1 MEPRSLMPVKQYS
14 RDGVPLLRV
23 LVSVEDTQL
32 RCVLTGSQAFVARA
46 LALLRHEE

>member
-1 MEPRSLMPVKQYS
+1 MPVKQFS

-23 LVSVEDTQL
+23 LVVSVEDTQL